1 GDSTHKSLPCLSLK
15 IGWPLPFPQGFSILT
30 SIMIASDAR
39 HGLKFLQLVGIL
51 SEGGKVE
58 CGIRHKMHRRAG
70 NLSGEKTN
78 KGKA

>member
-1 GDSTHKSLPCLSLK
+1 
-15 IGWPLPFPQGFSILT
+15 
-30 SIMIASDAR
+30 MIASDAR